1 MDFVDLIFLR
11 SMQRLVLPPA
21 NVLLLLMIGFLLI
34 RSRRNLG
41 RLFIATGF
49 LLLYGL
55 SISPVSSALMAPL
68 EKSFQPVDMKL
79 AKADVIIVLGGGTR
93 DRSWLGLEPEPGEKS
108 LQRVV
113 AAVKLHRALHIPVL
127 ISGGAGDP
135 DQPQLSDAD
144 SMARAA
150 SDLGVLEKDM
160 VIENKSRNTLE
171 SAVAVKGVLKGNR
184 IILVTSAYHMKR
196 SVALFKK
203 QGFSVIPA
211 PSGFLTMN
219 RPVSLY
225 AFIPSAD
232 GLFTSSVALSEYISY
247 AWYSMRGDL

>member
-1 MDFVDLIFLR
+1 MDLIFLR

-34 RSRRNLG
+34 RSCRNLG

-68 EKSFQPVDMKL
+68 EKSFRPVNVNS
-79 AKADVIIVLGGGTR
+79 AKADVIVVLGGGTR

-135 DQPQLSDAD
+135 DQSQLSDAD

-150 SDLGVLEKDM
+150 LGLGVLEQDI

-171 SAVAVKGVLKGNR
+171 SARAVRGLLKRNR
-184 IILVTSAYHMKR
+184 IILVTSVFHMKR
-196 SVALFKK
+196 SVALLRSRVRCCSSP
-203 QGFSVIPA
+203 GRIPRHEPA
-211 PSGFLTMN
+211 NVVVRLHPQRCGPFHISC
-219 RPVSLY
+219 RPVRIYQLRMV
-225 AFIPSAD
+225 F
-232 GLFTSSVALSEYISY
+232 VE
-247 AWYSMRGDL
+247 RDL

>member
-21 NVLLLLMIGFLLI
+21 NVLILLMIGFLLI
-34 RSRRNLG
+34 RSRRSLG
-41 RLFIATGF
+41 RLFIAAAF

-93 DRSWLGLEPEPGEKS
+93 DRSWLGFEPEPGEKS

-135 DQPQLSDAD
+135 DQPRLSDAD

-171 SAVAVKGVLKGNR
+171 SVVAVKGLLKGNR

-211 PSGFLTMN
+211 PSGFLTMH

-232 GLFTSSVALSEYISY
+232 GLSTSSVALSEYISY
-247 AWYSMRGDL
+247 AWYSVRGDL